1 VDSRDASSGAVASVL
16 CRFCLRFGHEAQPK
30 LLAAGKRGQVSSVK
44 HFGKPWRTDAFLQH
58 LRKQHGEKWKEY
70 DSSDMAAREKF
81 FELST
86 NEVAY
91 GNSLDAHLDAGESL
105 FFWLRRN
112 IVNRVVSDLLFDPN
126 ESDEKVKAALRI
138 FKEDGVGETRGAI
151 SEYSE
156 LKVTVT
162 KVL

>member
-1 VDSRDASSGAVASVL
+1 
-16 CRFCLRFGHEAQPK
+16 
-30 LLAAGKRGQVSSVK
+30 VK
-44 HFGKPWRTDAFLQH
+44 HFRRPWRTDAFLQH

-70 DSSDMAAREKF
+70 DSSYMAAREKF
-81 FELST
+81 FEVST

-91 GNSLDAHLDAGESL
+91 GNSLDTRLDAGESL
-105 FFWLRRN
+105 FFWVRRK
-112 IVNRVVSDLLFDPN
+112 IVNREVSDLLFDPN

-138 FKEDGVGETRGAI
+138 FKKDGVGEARGAI